1 VTLLVL
7 RVEGDRAVSVN
18 VQGMEEAPVHR
29 SAARELARLADLA
42 PSGHVAWLDRRM
54 EAGLTAPGTWPA
66 LLRHDLEVLH
76 AGGGSRMAP
85 SLGLVDFDSPWLLD
99 APPGRRFDTWSIS
112 PAAGIARGGALRAVG
127 IEPDGWSFGAA
138 LFDLGRRGVPLG
150 LCPAVEPRL
159 LQGPLPR
166 LPELRPVEIARLV
179 RRGFGRRWVG
189 FWWLAERRSLAALR
203 GWLAPGAEA
212 PGGRAALDALR
223 PALPNVEEAAVD
235 VLIPT
240 LGRPEAL
247 LAVLGDLGAQ
257 TLRPRRVIVVE
268 QGEPLSDL
276 AERSWPFELRRL
288 SLDRPGACRA
298 RNAGLAEVRSD
309 WVLLLDDDVRLRPRL
324 IERLVAVARGH
335 GAEAVNGRVH
345 LSDQPPRAADHP
357 LLWPAFSTCATL
369 VSAAALLA
377 TGGFDERLEGG
388 YGEDYEI
395 GVRLRLGGARVLYDA
410 AEPVLHLKAPAGGF
424 RAPLA
429 QPWDGPGGPG
439 GDTGPPRPSP
449 YVLYSRRKH
458 LTPEMQR
465 GYSLYYR
472 LMRLGATRPWRW
484 PAELRLLTRQWD
496 RSEYWTGRLLDARTV
511 PGVRRL
517 CIVSHV
523 VHYRHAGKVHA
534 YAPYARE
541 IEMWADLFPEV
552 RIAAPCEDGPPPGDA
567 APIDRPN
574 VDVDPQPRT
583 GGDSLGAKA
592 RQAFLLPVLV
602 ASLAR
607 ALRKADAIHVRCPG
621 NLGLLGILMAPLFSR
636 RLIAKYAGQW
646 NGFPGEARTVRL
658 QRAILRSGWWKGPV
672 TVYGSWPDQPPWIV
686 PFFTSVLDREQIGR
700 ARRAAAAR
708 VPRAP
713 KARPRVL
720 FVGRLSRAKNVGALL
735 DALARTGLPCT
746 LVGDGPERGALE
758 AQAARLGLD
767 VDFAGAVDFDRVLGF
782 YETHDVLV
790 LASETEGWPKA
801 IVEAMAFGLVCI
813 GSDRGLIPQILGEGR
828 GFVVPPRDVD
838 ALAAALGHAADSAE
852 AGPIVERAAAFGQR
866 YSLED
871 LREALRELMTE
882 RWT

>member
-1 VTLLVL
+1 LTLLVL

-18 VQGMEEAPVHR
+18 LHGTEEAPVHR

-54 EAGLTAPGTWPA
+54 ETGLTPPGAWPA

-99 APPGRRFDTWSIS
+99 APPGCRFDTWLIS
-112 PAAGIARGGALRAVG
+112 PAAGIARGAALRAVG

-150 LCPAVEPRL
+150 LIPVAEPRL
-159 LQGPLPR
+159 LQESLPA
-166 LPELRPVEIARLV
+166 LPELRPAEVARLV
-179 RRGFGRRWVG
+179 RRGYGRKWVA
-189 FWWLAERRSLAALR
+189 FWMLARRLPSLAAPR
-203 GWLAPGAEA
+203 GWLAPG
-212 PGGRAALDALR
+212 PDDPDRAALEALR
-223 PALPNVEEAAVD
+223 PVLPREKDAAVD

-240 LGRPEAL
+240 LGRPEHLRAL
-247 LAVLGDLGAQ
+247 LEDLAGQ
-257 TLRPRRVIVVE
+257 TLKPRRVIVVE
-268 QGEPLSDL
+268 QGDPHPGL
-276 AERSWPFELRRL
+276 ADGGFPFEVRLL
-288 SLDRPGACRA
+288 SLPRPGACRA
-298 RNAGLAEVRSD
+298 RNAGLREVRSE
-309 WVLLLDDDVRLRPRL
+309 WVLLLDDDVRLRPGL
-324 IERLVAVARGH
+324 IERLVSVARAYDAG
-335 GAEAVNGRVH
+335 AVNARVH
-345 LSDQPPRAADHP
+345 LPGQEMGVEPGPPR
-357 LLWPAFSTCATL
+357 LWPSFSSGAAL
-369 VSAAALLA
+369 VSARTLLES
-377 TGGFDERLEGG
+377 GGFDEHLDGG
-388 YGEDYEI
+388 YGEDYEL
-395 GVRLRLGGARVLYDA
+395 GVRLRLLGASVLYDP
-410 AEPVLHLKAPAGGF
+410 AEPILHLKAPAGGF
-424 RAPLA
+424 RAPFPL
-429 QPWDGPGGPG
+429 PWN
-439 GDTGPPRPSP
+439 GDDPPPRPSP
-449 YVLYSRRKH
+449 FILYARRKH
-458 LTPEMQR
+458 LTSQMRE
-465 GYSLYYR
+465 GYR
-472 LMRLGATRPWRW
+472 LFYTLSRLGAARLWRW
-484 PAELRLLTRQWD
+484 PAELRRIRRQWE
-496 RSEYWTGRLLDARTV
+496 RSEHWADRLLDERTV

-523 VHYRHAGKVHA
+523 VHYRHGGKVHA

-541 IEMWADLFPEV
+541 IQMWADLFPEV
-552 RIAAPCEDGPPPGDA
+552 RIAAPCEDGPPPGDS
-567 APIDRPN
+567 APIDRSN

-583 GGDSLGAKA
+583 GGDSLGAKVK
-592 RQAFLLPVLV
+592 QALLLPVL
-602 ASLAR
+602 AAFLAWS
-607 ALRKADAIHVRCPG
+607 LRKADAVHVRCPG
-621 NLGLLGILMAPLFSR
+621 NLGLLGVVMAPLFSR

-686 PFFTSVLDREQIGR
+686 PFFTSVLDRDQIER

-708 VPRAP
+708 TP
-713 KARPRVL
+713 KDRPRVL

-735 DALARTGLPCT
+735 DALAWTGLPCT
-746 LVGDGPERGALE
+746 IVGDGPERGALE

-767 VDFAGAVDFDRVLGF
+767 VHFAGAVDFERVLGF

-813 GSDRGLIPQILGEGR
+813 GSERGLIPQILGEGR

-838 ALAAALGHAADSAE
+838 TLAAALRRAANPAE
-852 AGPIVERAAAFGQR
+852 VGPILERAAVFGQR